1 MPTYNLIFHE
11 DDRGVG
17 KRVER
22 EGQNVGNSVL
32 LWTSVIGQ
40 AVGRRKVIL
49 ERYPVMS
56 ERCRAKSRD
65 CSSMRTSK
73 KHLRDQKLSEGGWF
87 LRSRKPTGHRSA
99 RHDPPNAPQFLADR

>member
-11 DDRGVG
+11 DDHGVG

-32 LWTSVIGQ
+32 LWMIAIGQ
-40 AVGRRKVIL
+40 AFGRCKVIL
-49 ERYPVMS
+49 ERYPVMP

-73 KHLRDQKLSEGGWF
+73 KHLRDQKLSRDG
-87 LRSRKPTGHRSA
+87 
-99 RHDPPNAPQFLADR
+99 

>member
-11 DDRGVG
+11 DDRCVG

-32 LWTSVIGQ
+32 LWMIAIGQ
-40 AVGRRKVIL
+40 AFGRCKVIL
-49 ERYPVMS
+49 ERYIVMP

-73 KHLRDQKLSEGGWF
+73 KHLRDQKLSRDG
-87 LRSRKPTGHRSA
+87 
-99 RHDPPNAPQFLADR
+99 